1 MICRCRK
8 WAKVNNSL
16 ALYQLSYE
24 GPLSF
29 DGDRT
34 HDLQIAVCTEHQSR
48 VSSSVSLLVPPLDGP
63 SAARL
68 ASFFPLSSQAL
79 IL

>member
-1 MICRCRK
+1 MRHSPDPVSKSSYETSFGVLMICRCRK

-34 HDLQIAVCTEHQSR
+34 HDLQIAVCSEHQSR
-48 VSSSVSLLVPPLDGP
+48 VS
-63 SAARL
+63 
-68 ASFFPLSSQAL
+68 
-79 IL
+79 